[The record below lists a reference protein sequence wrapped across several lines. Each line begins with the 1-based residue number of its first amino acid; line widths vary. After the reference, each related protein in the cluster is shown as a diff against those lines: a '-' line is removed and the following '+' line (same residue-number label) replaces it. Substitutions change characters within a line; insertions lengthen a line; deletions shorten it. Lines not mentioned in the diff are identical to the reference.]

1 MLTSFKTTVFF
12 KFYSFDNDIQLAYLL
27 TKIGD
32 IELNNLALTK
42 NLGNAEKTGVIY
54 IIKLGE
60 IGLINNTDP
69 VSEKEIE
76 LWIKPIT
83 NEKTLQ
89 IEIRQMGMLDAFPMG
104 EVVLEKLMSL

>member
-1 MLTSFKTTVFF
+1 MKYKFTTVTVPI
-12 KFYSFDNDIQLAYLL
+12 SL
-27 TKIGD
+27 TISPQGTASCKIGD

-76 LWIKPIT
+76 LWIKPIK
-83 NEKTLQ
+83 NEK
-89 IEIRQMGMLDAFPMG
+89 IIHVEIRQMDMLDKFPMG
-104 EVVLEKLMSL
+104 EVELHKQK